1 MLLVLVLIGLNMRPL
16 LTSVG
21 PLLPQLRQA
30 SGMSFSVAALLTALP
45 VVTMGGLALA
55 GSWLHQHVSE
65 RRSVAISLLLI
76 AVGAL
81 MRELYPQS
89 VLLLSSALL
98 GGVGIGIIQA
108 VMPSV
113 IKRRFQQRTPL
124 VMGLWSA
131 ALMGGGGLGA
141 AITPWLVQHSET
153 WYQTLAWWALPAVVA
168 LFAWWWQSAREVASS
183 HKTTT
188 TPVRVVFT
196 PRAWTLGV
204 YFGLIN
210 GGYASLIAW
219 LPAFYI
225 EIGASA
231 QYSGSLLAL
240 MTLGQAAGALL
251 MPAMARHQD
260 RRKLLMLALVL
271 GGLLVLG
278 VTQVFLSARDTYL
291 AQRASAMAQEDA
303 RFVMSKI
310 AQEIRMVGMF
320 GCLAI
325 DSIVDAPFAFQ
336 TPISWQRDTDAK
348 AWTFISASV
357 GMQGVRPD
365 WTVVS
370 DCKSA
375 ARAYPGRHRGQR
387 RARARSGGVEA
398 TAPAL
403 KCRAVAPSGTR
414 MATTTEKGCPLN
426 AGIPFLF
433 KPMPEHGGKNSFPK
447 PPA

>member
-1 MLLVLVLIGLNMRPL
+1 MRNHQKTFTMLLVLVLIGLNMRPL

-260 RRKLLMLALVL
+260 RRKLLMLALDHSVQPAIAGKLVAFMQGIGFIIAGLAPWFSGVL
-271 GGLLVLG
+271 RSISGNYLMDWAFHALCVVGLMIITLR
-278 VTQVFLSARDTYL
+278 FAP
-291 AQRASAMAQEDA
+291 A
-303 RFVMSKI
+303 RFPQLWVK
-310 AQEIRMVGMF
+310 EV
-320 GCLAI
+320 
-325 DSIVDAPFAFQ
+325 
-336 TPISWQRDTDAK
+336 
-348 AWTFISASV
+348 
-357 GMQGVRPD
+357 
-365 WTVVS
+365 
-370 DCKSA
+370 
-375 ARAYPGRHRGQR
+375 
-387 RARARSGGVEA
+387 
-398 TAPAL
+398 
-403 KCRAVAPSGTR
+403 
-414 MATTTEKGCPLN
+414 
-426 AGIPFLF
+426 
-433 KPMPEHGGKNSFPK
+433 
-447 PPA
+447 

>member
-1 MLLVLVLIGLNMRPL
+1 MRNHQKTFTMLLVLVLIGLNMRPL

-89 VLLLSSALL
+89 ALLLSSALL

-113 IKRRFQQRTPL
+113 IKRRFQHRTPL

-141 AITPWLVQHSET
+141 ALTPWLVQHSET

-260 RRKLLMLALVL
+260 RRKLLMLALALQLVGFCGFIWLPLQLPVLWAMVCGLGL
-271 GGLLVLG
+271 GGAFPLCLLLALDHSAQPAIAGKLVAFMQGIGFIIAGLAPWFSGVLRSISG
-278 VTQVFLSARDTYL
+278 NYL
-291 AQRASAMAQEDA
+291 MDWAFHALCVVGLMIITLCFAPA
-303 RFVMSKI
+303 RFPQLWVK
-310 AQEIRMVGMF
+310 
-320 GCLAI
+320 
-325 DSIVDAPFAFQ
+325 
-336 TPISWQRDTDAK
+336 
-348 AWTFISASV
+348 
-357 GMQGVRPD
+357 
-365 WTVVS
+365 
-370 DCKSA
+370 
-375 ARAYPGRHRGQR
+375 
-387 RARARSGGVEA
+387 EA
-398 TAPAL
+398 
-403 KCRAVAPSGTR
+403 
-414 MATTTEKGCPLN
+414 
-426 AGIPFLF
+426 
-433 KPMPEHGGKNSFPK
+433 
-447 PPA
+447 